1 VTPRIDPGGLR
12 RTRAWEYGLRF
23 VFGGVVTACTGLVA
37 QEFGPSIGGL
47 FLAFPA
53 ILPASLTLV
62 KRHDG
67 RAEAVD
73 DARGARLGTV
83 GLAAFAVVVW
93 RTTAAWPPPLTLAT
107 ATLAWIAVGV
117 GAWGIQYGR
126 RRSMGPRSARQ
137 RRHRTA
143 DAERDARGDASDA
156 ERLRRGAHR

>member
-1 VTPRIDPGGLR
+1 VTPRFDPGALR

-37 QEFGPSIGGL
+37 HAFGPSIGGL

-62 KRHDG
+62 QRHDG

-73 DARGARLGTV
+73 DARGARLGTI

-93 RTTAAWPPPLTLAT
+93 GTAAAWPPPVTLVA
-107 ATLAWIAVGV
+107 ATLAWVAVSA

-126 RRSMGPRSARQ
+126 RRSKRRSPRQ
-137 RRHRTA
+137 RRHRA
-143 DAERDARGDASDA
+143 PDAERDARGDASHA
-156 ERLRRGAHR
+156 ERLRRGAKR